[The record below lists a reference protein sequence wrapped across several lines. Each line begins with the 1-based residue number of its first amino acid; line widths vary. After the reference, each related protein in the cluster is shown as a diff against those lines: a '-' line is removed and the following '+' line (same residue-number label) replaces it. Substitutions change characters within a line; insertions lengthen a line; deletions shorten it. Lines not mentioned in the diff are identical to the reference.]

1 MLRDSWVK
9 MGWVV
14 LGWREL
20 LSLLSY
26 LKRHLTRVGVVRKWD
41 SGPSHFEENGEFQM
55 ERGLLGLWG
64 FVGLGRLGG
73 LPVLRLAPPVE
84 RKTYS
89 PCKSEKAKDIYIYR
103 DSPRIFVINCG
114 E

>member
-14 LGWREL
+14 IGWREL
-20 LSLLSY
+20 LSLSSC
-26 LKRHLTRVGVVRKWD
+26 LKRHSIQVGVVMKWD
-41 SGPSHFEENGEFQM
+41 SGPFHFEENGEFQM
-55 ERGLLGLWG
+55 EKELLGLWG

-89 PCKSEKAKDIYIYR
+89 PCKSEKEKDIYIYR
-103 DSPRIFVINCG
+103 DSPRIFVLHCG

>member
-14 LGWREL
+14 LAWKEL
-20 LSLLSY
+20 LSLLSC
-26 LKRHLTRVGVVRKWD
+26 LKRHLTQVGVVMKRE
-41 SGPSHFEENGEFQM
+41 SGPFHFEENGEFQM
-55 ERGLLGLWG
+55 EKGLLGLWG

-89 PCKSEKAKDIYIYR
+89 PCKSEKEKDI
-103 DSPRIFVINCG
+103 
-114 E
+114 

>member
-26 LKRHLTRVGVVRKWD
+26 LTRHLTQVGVVRKWD
-41 SGPSHFEENGEFQM
+41 SGPSHFEENGEM

-89 PCKSEKAKDIYIYR
+89 PCKSEKEKDIYIYR
-103 DSPRIFVINCG
+103 DSPQIFVINYG